1 MNSRAV
7 VIASLVG
14 TLLQVVMVVAGHS
27 SPAIKALFA
36 VGGMGLSLVAGV
48 IYARLAR
55 PATKGSAA
63 VGGLAAG
70 AICAFL
76 GILVSHLL
84 GDVPG
89 SLLALGTIS
98 SAVTGAIGGVL
109 GALGTRGAATA
120 AILGSLLVGAP
131 ARATHAQA
139 AQVAP
144 AVTAVAGVRGDAS
157 ATLRDFRWLTGRWE
171 GTVASLPGSVA
182 DVTFSTPSAG
192 LMTGMMRLVRH
203 DTVLVVEL
211 ISLVETPRGIEMRF
225 RHFSPAL
232 DAYEREFK
240 QTMRLTKHEPRSN
253 TFENTVA
260 FDAKLMSTQPR
271 RTSFVRTGDDAYVGR
286 SDIIGSDGK
295 PGEVV
300 ATYRRVR

>member
-1 MNSRAV
+1 MNNRALA
-7 VIASLVG
+7 IASLVG

-27 SPAIKALFA
+27 SPAVAKLFA

-55 PATKGSAA
+55 PSSKGSAA
-63 VGGLAAG
+63 IGGLAAG
-70 AICAFL
+70 AICAFI

-84 GDVPG
+84 GDVPA
-89 SLLALGTIS
+89 SLLVLGTIS

-109 GALGTRGAATA
+109 GALGAGRAATA
-120 AILGSLLVGAP
+120 AIISSLLLGAP
-131 ARATHAQA
+131 PVATHAQA
-139 AQVAP
+139 AP
-144 AVTAVAGVRGDAS
+144 AVARLVDVRGDTS
-157 ATLRDFRWLTGRWE
+157 ATLRDFTWLTGRWE

-182 DVTFSTPSAG
+182 DVTFSPPSAG
-192 LMTGMMRLVRH
+192 IMTGMMRLVLR

-211 ISLVETPRGIEMRF
+211 ISLVETPRGLEMRF
-225 RHFSPAL
+225 RHFSSAL

-240 QTMRLTKHEPRSN
+240 QTMRLTKHEPRSD

-271 RTSFVRTGDDAYVGR
+271 RSTFVRTSDDAYVGR

-295 PGEVV
+295 PAEVI
-300 ATYRRVR
+300 ATYRRVKQ

>member
-1 MNSRAV
+1 MSSRALT
-7 VIASLVG
+7 IASLVG

-27 SPAIKALFA
+27 SPAIKGLFA

-63 VGGLAAG
+63 LGGLAAG

-76 GILVSHLL
+76 GILISYLL
-84 GDVPG
+84 GDVPA

-109 GALGTRGAATA
+109 GALGSSRAATA
-120 AILGSLLVGAP
+120 AVIGSLLAVVP

-139 AQVAP
+139 ARAL
-144 AVTAVAGVRGDAS
+144 AVAAEVRGDTS
-157 ATLRDFRWLTGRWE
+157 ATLRDFAWLTGRWE

-192 LMTGMMRLVRH
+192 VMTGMMRLVRN

-211 ISLVETPRGIEMRF
+211 ISLVETPRAIEMRF
-225 RHFSPAL
+225 RHFSSELA
-232 DAYEREFK
+232 AYEHEFK
-240 QTMRLTKHEPRSN
+240 QTMRLTKHEPRSD
-253 TFENTVA
+253 TFDNTVA

-271 RTSFVRTGDDAYVGR
+271 RTSFVRTSDDAYVGR
-286 SDIIGSDGK
+286 SDIIGLDGK
-295 PGEVV
+295 PAEVV
-300 ATYRRVR
+300 SSYRRAK

>member
-1 MNSRAV
+1 MSSRAL

-27 SPAIKALFA
+27 SPAIAALFA

-48 IYARLAR
+48 LYARLAR

-63 VGGLAAG
+63 LGGAAAG
-70 AICAFL
+70 AVCAFI

-84 GDVPG
+84 GDVPA
-89 SLLALGTIS
+89 SLLALGTLS
-98 SAVTGAIGGVL
+98 SAVTGAIGGFI
-109 GALGTRGAATA
+109 GALSLGRAATA
-120 AILGSLLVGAP
+120 AILGSLMVGAP
-131 ARATHAQA
+131 ARATAQA
-139 AQVAP
+139 AP
-144 AVTAVAGVRGDAS
+144 ALTAVADAHGDTT
-157 ATLRDFRWLTGRWE
+157 ATLRDFQWLTGRWE
-171 GTVASLPGSVA
+171 GTVASLPGAVA
-182 DVTFSTPSAG
+182 DVSFSTPSAG
-192 LMTGMMRLVRH
+192 LMTGMMRLVRN

-211 ISLVETPRGIEMRF
+211 ISLVETTRGIEMRF

-232 DAYEREFK
+232 EAYEREFR
-240 QTMRLTKHEPRSN
+240 QAMRLTKHDPRSD

-271 RTSFVRTGDDAYVGR
+271 RTSFVRMGDDAYVGR
-286 SDIIGSDGK
+286 SEIIGSDGK

-300 ATYRRVR
+300 ATYRRAK

>member
-1 MNSRAV
+1 MSSRAL

-27 SPAIKALFA
+27 SPAIAALFA

-48 IYARLAR
+48 LYARLAR

-63 VGGLAAG
+63 LGGAAAG
-70 AICAFL
+70 AVCAFI

-84 GDVPG
+84 GDVPA
-89 SLLALGTIS
+89 SLLALGTLS
-98 SAVTGAIGGVL
+98 SAVTGAIGGFI
-109 GALGTRGAATA
+109 GALSLGRAATA
-120 AILGSLLVGAP
+120 AILGSLMVGAP
-131 ARATHAQA
+131 ARATAQA
-139 AQVAP
+139 AP
-144 AVTAVAGVRGDAS
+144 ALTAVADAHGDTT

-171 GTVASLPGSVA
+171 GTVASLPGAVA
-182 DVTFSTPSAG
+182 DVSFSTPSAG
-192 LMTGMMRLVRH
+192 LMTGMMRLVRN

-211 ISLVETPRGIEMRF
+211 ISLVETTRGIEMRF

-232 DAYEREFK
+232 EAYEREFR
-240 QTMRLTKHEPRSN
+240 QAMRLTKHEPRSD

-271 RTSFVRTGDDAYVGR
+271 RTSFVRMGDDAYVGR
-286 SDIIGSDGK
+286 SEIIGSDGK

-300 ATYRRVR
+300 ATYRRAK

>member
-1 MNSRAV
+1 MNSRAL

-27 SPAIKALFA
+27 SPAIKGLFA

-48 IYARLAR
+48 LYARLAR
-55 PATKGSAA
+55 PSTKGSAA
-63 VGGLAAG
+63 LGGGAAG

-98 SAVTGAIGGVL
+98 SAVTGAIGGLL
-109 GALGTRGAATA
+109 GALSLGRAATL
-120 AILGSLLVGAP
+120 AILGSVLTGAP
-131 ARATHAQA
+131 ARTSAQA
-139 AQVAP
+139 AP
-144 AVTAVAGVRGDAS
+144 ALAAATDVRGDTS
-157 ATLRDFRWLTGRWE
+157 ATLRDFGWLIGRWE

-182 DVTFSTPSAG
+182 DVTFAPASAG
-192 LMTGMMRLVRH
+192 LMTGMMRLVRD

-225 RHFSPAL
+225 RHFSSAL

-240 QTMRLTKHEPRSN
+240 QAMRLTKHDPRSD
-253 TFENTVA
+253 TFENAVA

-271 RTSFVRTGDDAYVGR
+271 RSTFTRTGDDAYVGR
-286 SDIIGSDGK
+286 SEIIGSDGK